1 MGKYVVKSG
10 GRTEPKEKII
20 YNMPLKT
27 NLEDISGYNRV
38 SVYNDG
44 GIAQTITAAN
54 GLYLYNNSVSLD
66 MSFLNDIIDNKF
78 VINFD
83 FQYESTGTNKN
94 PYYRRFMYWY
104 PLGIDVSYS
113 GNKTTNYI
121 AISQYNINTTFN
133 TTNKYNDML
142 WHHMT
147 IFVDLNTKTFTMS
160 IDNGIEILSMD
171 ISSAL
176 DSTMYLGHKDYGLN
190 GYIRNFVITT
200 NNNFFWNSDFISV
213 DTIYEQGSIWN
224 DTPAERISVINFSTP
239 VTIGTFTSNSAVKIY
254 GAGNS
259 SIKYGWN
266 FTINVPEN
274 NAKKYQ
280 LYIGVSAEGSNFDLA
295 YVEINGTQLGSYTTS
310 SGMLTN
316 YNIPLALPAGDNVIT
331 VKYKKDG
338 STSAGDDCVY
348 IYGLE
353 VKEFISEQ
361 K

>member
-1 MGKYVVKSG
+1 
-10 GRTEPKEKII
+10 
-20 YNMPLKT
+20 
-27 NLEDISGYNRV
+27 
-38 SVYNDG
+38 
-44 GIAQTITAAN
+44 
-54 GLYLYNNSVSLD
+54 

-83 FQYESTGTNKN
+83 FQYESTGTNKY

-121 AISQYNINTTFN
+121 AISQYSTSTTFN

-160 IDNGIEILSMD
+160 IDNDIEILSMA

-176 DSTMYLGHKDYGLN
+176 NSTMYLGHEDYGLN

-224 DTPAERISVINFSTP
+224 DTPTERISVINFSTP
-239 VTIGTFTSNSAVKIY
+239 VIIGTFTSNSAVKIY
-254 GAGNS
+254 GAGNN
-259 SIKYGWN
+259 SITYGWK

-280 LYIGVSAEGSNFDLA
+280 LYIGVSAEGNTYDLA
-295 YVEINGTQLGSYTTS
+295 YVEINGT
-310 SGMLTN
+310 
-316 YNIPLALPAGDNVIT
+316 
-331 VKYKKDG
+331 
-338 STSAGDDCVY
+338 
-348 IYGLE
+348 
-353 VKEFISEQ
+353 
-361 K
+361 